1 MERSALVAVN
11 PDMSACTKRR
21 VIGVMGSGTNEHVEL
36 AVPLGAW
43 IAEQGFDVLTG
54 GGGGVMAAVCRG
66 FQNVTGRRGVS
77 IGILPAGPPKGYP
90 NPWVDIAIHTHLPQR
105 GEEGAGERSR
115 NHLNVLSSHV
125 LIALPGGAGTRT
137 EVELAR
143 KYGRPLIAYLGGSGE
158 IEGLM
163 RAQLPAVAV
172 MKSEVEAFVLKRIG

>member
-1 MERSALVAVN
+1 VAATPNLSER
-11 PDMSACTKRR
+11 DKRR
-21 VIGVMGSGTNEHVEL
+21 VIGVMGSGSNEHAEL

-43 IAEQGFDVLTG
+43 IAERGFDLLTG

-66 FQNVTGRRGVS
+66 FHGIADRRGVS
-77 IGILPAGPPKGYP
+77 IGILPAGPPNAYP

-143 KYGRPLIAYLGGSGE
+143 KYGRPLIAYLGEFGE

-163 RAQLPAVAV
+163 LAQLPAVAV
-172 MKSEVEAFVLKRIG
+172 KQSDVEAFVLKWIA